1 MVSAEHASRRVVITG
16 LGIVSPLG
24 LAKDAFWSALVEGRS
39 GVAPLE
45 HPLKDLHISYGGA
58 AREFNEGIDNFGALP
73 SEKKKQIRK
82 GLKTLCRES
91 IMGLASAQ
99 RAMGD
104 AGYGD
109 GGYDPDRVGVVF
121 GTDYMLM
128 DAAEFAAGI
137 AACTTDKQFDFTQWS
152 TAGFAKLFPLWL
164 LRYLPNM
171 PSAHLGIYNDL
182 RGPSNSITFREAA
195 FNLSLTEATRIIQRG
210 QADIMI
216 AGATG
221 TRLHPMSVI
230 HVVQN
235 ETVANDDTPDRSS
248 RPFDLNRRGLVM
260 GEGAGSVVV
269 ESLESAQARGATIY
283 GEVVGMGSSA
293 VCDRKLNPKCD
304 VALANALRAALR
316 TAQMTP
322 DDLGHIQAHGLGT
335 KRSDVD
341 ESHAIQAVCGERKTP
356 VPVTAL
362 KSFTGHMGAG
372 SGAVELIAGLL
383 SLTHNQLYPT
393 LNYET
398 PDPECPVNVVR
409 GKGVSPGDS
418 FANLCVTPQGQA
430 SCVIVKRWK

>member
-1 MVSAEHASRRVVITG
+1 MVAAEPVARRVVITG
-16 LGIVSPLG
+16 VGVISPLG
-24 LAKDAFWSALVEGRS
+24 LDQHALWSALTSGRS

-45 HPLKDLHISYGGA
+45 RPLQDLQVSYGGA
-58 AREFNEGIDNFGALP
+58 CREFDEGIDNFGQLP
-73 SEKKKQIRK
+73 TDKKKQIRK

-99 RAMGD
+99 RALGD
-104 AGYGD
+104 AGYGN

-128 DAAEFAAGI
+128 DAEEFASGI
-137 AACTTDKQFDFTQWS
+137 AACTTDKQFDYTQW
-152 TAGFAKLFPLWL
+152 TTTGFAKLFPLWL

-210 QADIMI
+210 QADAMV

-221 TRLHPMSVI
+221 TRLHPMSLI
-230 HVVQN
+230 HVLQN
-235 ETVANDDTPDRSS
+235 ETIAAGNAPERSS
-248 RPFDLNRRGLVM
+248 RPFDKNRQGLVM

-283 GEVVGMGSSA
+283 GEVLGASSSA
-293 VCDRKLNPKCD
+293 VCDRKLKPKCD
-304 VALANALRAALR
+304 VALANSLRAALR
-316 TAQMTP
+316 IAQLTP
-322 DDLGHIQAHGLGT
+322 NQIGHIQAHGLGT
-335 KRSDVD
+335 KQTDID
-341 ESHAIQAVCGERKTP
+341 EARAIQAVCGERTTP

-362 KSFTGHMGAG
+362 KSYTGHMGAG
-372 SGAVELIAGLL
+372 SGALSLIAGLM
-383 SLTHNQLYPT
+383 SLMNNRLYPT

-398 PDPECPVNVVR
+398 PDPECPVQVVR
-409 GKGVSPGDS
+409 GEGTSPGDT
-418 FANLCVTPQGQA
+418 FANLSVTPQGQA
-430 SCVIVKRWK
+430 SCVIVRRWA

>member
-1 MVSAEHASRRVVITG
+1 MVSAEPASRRVVITG
-16 LGIVSPLG
+16 VGIVSPLG
-24 LAKDAFWSALVEGRS
+24 IDKNVFWSALVEGRS

-45 HPLKDLHISYGGA
+45 QPLEDLHVSYGGA
-58 AREFNEGIDNFGALP
+58 AREFDEGIDNFGTLP
-73 SEKKKQIRK
+73 SDKKKQIRK

-104 AGYGD
+104 AGYSD
-109 GGYDPDRVGVVF
+109 GGYEPDRVGVVF

-128 DAAEFAAGI
+128 DAEEFASGI
-137 AACTTDKQFDFTQWS
+137 AACTTDHKFDFTQWS
-152 TAGFAKLFPLWL
+152 TTGFAKLFPLWL

-210 QADIMI
+210 QADVMI

-221 TRLHPMSVI
+221 TRLHPMALI

-235 ETVANDDTPDRSS
+235 ETIANGDAPDRSA

-260 GEGAGSVVV
+260 GEGAGSVVI
-269 ESLESAQARGATIY
+269 ESLETAQARGATIY
-283 GEVVGMGSSA
+283 GEIVGTGSSA
-293 VCDRKLNPKCD
+293 VCDRKLNAKCD
-304 VALANALRAALR
+304 VAMANALRAALR
-316 TAQMTP
+316 TAGMTP
-322 DDLGHIQAHGLGT
+322 DQLGHIQAHGLGT
-335 KRSDVD
+335 KQSDID
-341 ESHAIQAVCGERKTP
+341 EARAIQAVCGERSSP

-362 KSFTGHMGAG
+362 KSYTGQMGAG
-372 SGAVELIAGLL
+372 SGAVELIAGVMALMN
-383 SLTHNQLYPT
+383 NQLFPT

-398 PDPECPVNVVR
+398 PDPECPLNVVR
-409 GKGVSPGDS
+409 GKPTTPGDS

-430 SCVIVKRWK
+430 SCVIVRRWS